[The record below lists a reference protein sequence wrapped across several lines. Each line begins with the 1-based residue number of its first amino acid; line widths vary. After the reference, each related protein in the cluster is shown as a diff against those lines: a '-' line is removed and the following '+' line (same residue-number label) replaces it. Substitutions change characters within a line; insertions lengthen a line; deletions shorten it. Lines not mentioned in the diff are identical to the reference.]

1 MQWKYGTESM
11 LMMFTTV
18 KVRTRKMVQLLRA
31 FTTFPE
37 DLSSDSSMHIKRLT
51 TVKEPKCEQN
61 WSGIVQGSLCT
72 DVTQSPVKVQ
82 RMLIWVSCGTP

>member
-1 MQWKYGTESM
+1 MEVRDRKCV
-11 LMMFTTV
+11 MMYTTV
-18 KVRTRKMVQLLRA
+18 KVRAREMVQLLRA

-61 WSGIVQGSLCT
+61 WSGIVQDSLCT
-72 DVTQSPVKVQ
+72 DVTQSHVNVQ
-82 RMLIWVSCGTP
+82 RMLIWVSSRTP